1 VREGEMVSTKI
12 ANNIYKKNNEI
23 TFKGTLSSVRGWI
36 ETTDELKH
44 VDQLFQKRFKP
55 FFFIRH

>member
-1 VREGEMVSTKI
+1 MVSTKI